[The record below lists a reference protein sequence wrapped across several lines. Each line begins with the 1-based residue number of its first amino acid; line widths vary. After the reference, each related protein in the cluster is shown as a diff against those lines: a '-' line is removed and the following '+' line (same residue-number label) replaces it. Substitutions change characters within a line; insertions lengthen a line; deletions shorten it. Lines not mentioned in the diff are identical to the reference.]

1 MVHPS
6 CVCLSSLKAHRG
18 VRLEV
23 LQYDRRGQGILLK
36 LAVIK
41 MSNVT
46 IKVKKVKMATKSC
59 PECDQQVRFC
69 LSMNDIFVFLLV
81 LNRRIVIFSMVC
93 ALTRF
98 NYVFDLCE

>member
-69 LSMNDIFVFLLV
+69 LSMNDIFVFLLKFSIAGLLSLVWCV
-81 LNRRIVIFSMVC
+81 L
-93 ALTRF
+93 
-98 NYVFDLCE
+98 